1 VAFRDHYRHE
11 AQGLRLLRREVL
23 CHSRS
28 MVKVQKYIMAL
39 SDEEKRNIWFDYI
52 EDLDAPLHG
61 G

>member
-1 VAFRDHYRHE
+1 
-11 AQGLRLLRREVL
+11 
-23 CHSRS
+23 